1 MKIIELEIK
10 NVRGIKD
17 IILRPDER
25 NFVVWGTNGSGKSA
39 IVDAVDF
46 LLTGQISRLTGPGTG
61 NITLRRHGAHI
72 DCDDL
77 SESYVKAIIRIK
89 GAKTPVNIFRCLEK
103 PNEVILSPQVGNLF
117 SPIEDIARRGQHV
130 LTRRE
135 ILRFIT
141 SEGGKRA
148 EEIQAIMDLS
158 EVEDI
163 RKSIGRVVGSYE
175 KDLTSAQKLFRQAQS
190 SIAARV
196 GHHEFNNDEV
206 LKIVNTNRSILGG
219 KPILVLTST
228 NLKSNI
234 SPPAILV
241 SKQEVNITVFEQ
253 DIINISVI
261 TSTGFE
267 AEILDRDT
275 YLRSLVTS
283 IHNDVNLLRAFS
295 TQKLVDLG
303 IALLDDSGACPL
315 CDRGW
320 KPGELRTYLEKKS
333 ASAKIVQAQIIPIE
347 QASQFLLGKISVVL
361 ISLERVIR
369 ITSILALEKELSILN
384 GWYTNLIYLKSLL
397 EDPLHNYHSP
407 KFTSKQVS
415 QLLAPP
421 LIQEI
426 INNVLE
432 TAKKKFPESTP
443 EQTAWDILTE
453 LGVELKQLE
462 DRHKDLIR
470 AQISNRRAALLE
482 AEFEKARDE
491 VLGKLYEEIKD
502 RFVELYRELHHE
514 DEKNFHASL
523 RPSGAALD
531 FEVDFYGRGTYP
543 PQALHSEGHQDSMGV
558 CLFLALAEKLT
569 SNLIDLIILDDVV
582 MSVDS
587 NHRRDLCGLL
597 AKNFPGKQFLITT
610 HDRTWAMQLH
620 YNGVVKHD
628 GLFEFFD
635 WSVDTG
641 PHINDIVDIWAR
653 VDEDMEKGDIPS
665 AAAKLRRGS
674 EQYFAEVCHNIVAN
688 VPFQID
694 GHYDLGDLLFSAMGQ
709 FSQLLKDAKRVLA
722 SWKGSQQQDE
732 LQILD
737 DERKEVYKRLGGE
750 LWAMNINVHFN
761 DWTNFE
767 KNDFAPVVKAY
778 RDLFELFICNKCQS
792 MIRVVRDGK
801 DFQNV
806 RCNCGYVNW
815 NLVAKKAS

>member
-17 IILRPDER
+17 IILRPDGR

-72 DCDDL
+72 DCNDL

-103 PNEVILSPQVGNLF
+103 PNEVVLSPQVGNLF

-175 KDLTSAQKLFRQAQS
+175 KDLTATQKFFRQAQS

-241 SKQEVNITVFEQ
+241 SKQEINITVFEQ
-253 DIINISVI
+253 DITNISVVN
-261 TSTGFE
+261 STGFK

-320 KPGELRTYLEKKS
+320 KPGELRTYLENKS

-347 QASQFLLGKISVVL
+347 QGSQFLLGKISVVL

-369 ITSILALEKELSILN
+369 ITSILALEKELNILN
-384 GWYTNLIYLKSLL
+384 VWQTNLIYLKSLL

-415 QLLAPP
+415 QLLAPQS
-421 LIQEI
+421 IQEI

-462 DRHKDLIR
+462 DRHKELIR
-470 AQISNRRAALLE
+470 AQISNRRASLLE

-491 VLGKLYEEIKD
+491 VLGKLYEEIRD

-514 DEKNFHASL
+514 DEKNFNASL

-610 HDRTWAMQLH
+610 HDRTWAMQLN

-628 GLFEFFD
+628 GLYEFFD

-674 EQYFAEVCHNIVAN
+674 EQFFAEVCHNIVAN

-709 FSQLLKDAKRVLA
+709 FSQLLKDAKKVLV
-722 SWKGSQQQDE
+722 SWKGSEQQDE

-778 RDLFELFICNKCQS
+778 RDLFELFICNKCQG

-806 RCNCGYVNW
+806 RCNCGNVNW